1 MPRVHAEAAVVTGTA
16 APSVSAHTLLFPAA
30 AAYAAVAVPAS
41 VYALRTGNAML
52 PGIATPWG
60 HARELLFGY
69 ALAVVA
75 GFLLSRVRR
84 GTLALLFGL
93 WVGGRITALCW
104 PEGLITLVLNSGFAL
119 GVVTLVAPRHL
130 GAAKKL
136 RNQAFAPTLIAIALM
151 VAAFHVAVLSGA
163 AWLRFASLQAAL
175 LMFTTLMLFMA
186 GRIIA
191 PAAAGHLRVK
201 GRHLE
206 ARVQPR
212 LEGGL
217 LMLMAAA
224 LSALLAGAQGLI
236 FSGLMAAAAV
246 VAAVR
251 LMRWRLWW
259 CTDRG
264 DLLCLGAGY
273 AWLSIGL
280 ALWAAG
286 SLHGAPPSTALH
298 GITVGALGTL
308 TITVMARTWLVKAR
322 QPPDSAGEVPLAVV
336 CVSAAAALRL
346 GAPDSDAALL
356 AAAALWSAG
365 FALLLVLF
373 IRVHVAARRRLHH
386 AP

>member
-1 MPRVHAEAAVVTGTA
+1 MARAHAEATVTDTVT
-16 APSVSAHTLLFPAA
+16 PFVSAHTLLFPAA
-30 AAYAAVAVPAS
+30 ATYAAVAVPLS
-41 VYALRTGNAML
+41 VYALRTGDTLL
-52 PGIATPWG
+52 PGLASPWG

-84 GTLALLFGL
+84 GTLALLSGL
-93 WVGGRITALCW
+93 WIGGRITALCW
-104 PEGLITLVLNSGFAL
+104 PEGLMTLVLNTGFAL
-119 GVVTLVAPRHL
+119 GVVALVAPRHIV
-130 GAAKKL
+130 AAKKL
-136 RNQAFAPTLIAIALM
+136 RNQAFAPILITIALM
-151 VAAFHVAVLSGA
+151 ATAFHAAVLSGT
-163 AWLRFASLQAAL
+163 AWLRFASLQAVL

-191 PAAAGHLRVK
+191 PAAAGHLRMH

-217 LMLMAAA
+217 LLLMAAT
-224 LSALLAGAQGLI
+224 LGTLPAGAGGPA

-251 LMRWRLWW
+251 LVRWQLWW
-259 CTDRG
+259 CTDRA

-273 AWLSIGL
+273 AWLSVGL

-308 TITVMARTWLVKAR
+308 TVTVMARTWLVKAG
-322 QPPDSAGEVPLAVV
+322 QPPDSAREVPLAVV
-336 CVSAAAALRL
+336 CISAAAALRL
-346 GAPDSDAALL
+346 GAPDTDAALIT
-356 AAAALWSAG
+356 AAALWSTG

-373 IRVHVAARRRLHH
+373 VRVPGSGQSRRRDV
-386 AP
+386 P